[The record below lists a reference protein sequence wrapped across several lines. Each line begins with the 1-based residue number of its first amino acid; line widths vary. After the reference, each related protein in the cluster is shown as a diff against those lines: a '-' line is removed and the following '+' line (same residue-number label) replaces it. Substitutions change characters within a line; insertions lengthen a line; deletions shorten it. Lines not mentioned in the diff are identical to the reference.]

1 MVAEKKNYNKMNMKI
16 RIVLFVVLS
25 TMFSIELWSATRL
38 SILRPTSSVTHQ
50 WEYLPSGETVTQQGI
65 SQKQYPL
72 VQSPVVT
79 YLQSEFINIDGCD
92 MGMSV
97 RYYVS
102 TNDTHSLK
110 FELVDE
116 NGNVVYS
123 YVNDSPQINES
134 TMTIGD
140 KIDIGIIEGV
150 KRARIRLSLSDAFD
164 DDEAIYI
171 DELELYSKNEASVE
185 NIVSESINIEATSQA
200 LIVNSDINAAIEIYT
215 INGALVKK
223 DAISIGANRI
233 ELSLGFYIVVIDGKK
248 YKVVVL

>member
-1 MVAEKKNYNKMNMKI
+1 MKLKLSI
-16 RIVLFVVLS
+16 LLCFVVLS
-25 TMFSIELWSATRL
+25 VLSAPMLWSANTRL
-38 SILRPTSSVTHQ
+38 SILRPTSTVTHQ
-50 WEYLPSGETVTQQGI
+50 WAYLPSGDIVTQQGI

-72 VQSPVVT
+72 VQSPEAT

-102 TNDTHSLK
+102 TIDTHSLR

-116 NGNVVYS
+116 IGNVVYS

-140 KIDIGIIEGV
+140 KIDIGIIENV
-150 KRARIRLSLSDAFD
+150 KRVCIRVSLSDSFNKN
-164 DDEAIYI
+164 EAIHI
-171 DELELYSKNEASVE
+171 DELELYSKNGAGIEMIE
-185 NIVSESINIEATSQA
+185 SELINFESTTQA
-200 LIVNSDINAAIEIYT
+200 LIVNSNINAAIEIFT
-215 INGALVKK
+215 INGTLVKK

-233 ELSLGFYIVVIDGKK
+233 ELSSGFYIVVIDDKR
-248 YKVVVL
+248 YKVVIP